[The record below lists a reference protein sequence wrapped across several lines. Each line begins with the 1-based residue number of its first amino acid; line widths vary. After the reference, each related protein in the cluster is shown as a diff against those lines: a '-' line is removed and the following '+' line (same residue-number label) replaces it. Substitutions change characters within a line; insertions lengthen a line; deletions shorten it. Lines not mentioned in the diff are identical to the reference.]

1 MGRPVGASGSKTFAA
16 IRRKAVARIYKSGF
30 EATTLRQVAADVG
43 IKAGSLY
50 NYFDSKQELLFGLLN
65 ATMADLEAELEAA
78 LRGATGATEM
88 LKRFIAFHIDFHT
101 ARKREV
107 FIGNMELRS
116 LNGRHYGEIIA
127 RRDRYEARLQSILEA
142 GNREGVW
149 AVEDP
154 RVATFAVIAMQT
166 GICTRLWPS
175 GRLAWADMARHYT
188 QQILRGLDLRA
199 TDGDH

>member
-1 MGRPVGASGSKTFAA
+1 MGRPVGASGPRTMAV
-16 IRRKAVARIYKSGF
+16 IRRKAVARIYESGF

-43 IKAGSLY
+43 VKAGSLY
-50 NYFDSKQELLFGLLN
+50 NYFDSKQDLLFGLLN
-65 ATMADLEAELEAA
+65 ATMADLESELETA
-78 LRGATGATEM
+78 LRGAAGALDT

-116 LNGRHYGEIIA
+116 LNGRHYAAIIA
-127 RRDRYEARLQSILEA
+127 CRNRYEARVQSIFEA

-154 RVATFAVIAMQT
+154 RVATFAVIAMLT
-166 GICTRLWPS
+166 GICTWFSPS
-175 GRLAWADMARHYT
+175 GRLDRADLTRLYT
-188 QQILRGLDLRA
+188 HQILRGLDLRQA
-199 TDGDH
+199 DGGH

>member
-1 MGRPVGASGSKTFAA
+1 MGRPVGASGSKTLAA

-43 IKAGSLY
+43 VKAGSLY
-50 NYFDSKQELLFGLLN
+50 NYFDSKQDFLFGLLS
-65 ATMADLEAELEAA
+65 ATMTDLEAELETA
-78 LRGATGATEM
+78 LRVATGPLDT

-116 LNGRHYGEIIA
+116 LKGRHYAEIIA
-127 RRDRYEARLQSILEA
+127 RRDRYEARLQSILET

-154 RVATFAVIAMQT
+154 RVTTFAVIAMLT
-166 GICTRLWPS
+166 GICTWFSPS
-175 GRLAWADMARHYT
+175 GRLSCADLTRLYT
-188 QQILRGLDLRA
+188 HQILRGLDLRQA
-199 TDGDH
+199 DGDH

>member
-50 NYFDSKQELLFGLLN
+50 NYFDSKQDLLFGLLS
-65 ATMADLEAELEAA
+65 ATMADLEAELEGA
-78 LRGATGATEM
+78 LRGATGALEA

-116 LNGRHYGEIIA
+116 LKGRHYADIIA
-127 RRDRYEARLQSILEA
+127 CRNRYEARLQSIFEA
-142 GNREGVW
+142 GNREGAW

-154 RVATFAVIAMQT
+154 RVATFAVIAMLT
-166 GICTRLWPS
+166 GVCTWFSPS
-175 GRLAWADMARHYT
+175 GRLGRADLTRLYT
-188 QQILRGLDLRA
+188 HQILRGLDLREA
-199 TDGDH
+199 DGDH